1 MYKRF
6 DLIIFIM
13 FFDVFLFK
21 VNFSVEIVEFRKEMV
36 DFVNLYDWYLFK
48 DEKLKRLFFRII
60 DIGIVV

>member
-1 MYKRF
+1 
-6 DLIIFIM
+6 M